1 MKMTT
6 KTPDEEKKFVKVN
19 DPSLK
24 HRLKH
29 VIVKHPDRNGNGDD
43 VFNAANIKTI
53 DRAKERHGYNPGE
66 DAEIYED
73 DSGEEAALEQ
83 TPINELSKGT
93 LGRYIKKA
101 ADSYGQAGQRAGIRA
116 GQARRDVVIPAFRH
130 DATGKKRLA
139 GIEKATD
146 RLTKED
152 FEVALQEAYDSG
164 FVGAVNHHTPE
175 GKAKIK
181 QIQSMVK
188 DHNKK
193 MRAEGKHHEQLK
205 VAAYGR
211 LGKNNPNAAKYS
223 PNNEKRIAAGGNK
236 NNRPPKISPQ
246 DASHVRI
253 HVTKKQKNWEGKWV

>member
-66 DAEIYED
+66 DAEIYEG
-73 DSGEEAALEQ
+73 SGEEAALEQ

-93 LGRYIKKA
+93 LGRYINRAVDGVHKHTKNIELGLNS
-101 ADSYGQAGQRAGIRA
+101 DNRKQVMRSTSTMLKRRAGIRT
-116 GQARRDVVIPAFRH
+116 
-130 DATGKKRLA
+130 ATSK
-139 GIEKATD
+139 
-146 RLTKED
+146 LTKED

-181 QIQSMVK
+181 QIQSMIK

>member
-83 TPINELSKGT
+83 TPINELSKPL
-93 LGRYIKKA
+93 LGRYIRKAVDNSAYHNRTIGASGYRDAKARSKGLRRENGIKA
-101 ADSYGQAGQRAGIRA
+101 A
-116 GQARRDVVIPAFRH
+116 
-130 DATGKKRLA
+130 T
-139 GIEKATD
+139 E

-181 QIQSMVK
+181 QIQSMIK

>member
-73 DSGEEAALEQ
+73 DSGEEAVTEQ
-83 TPINELSKGT
+83 TPINELSKPL
-93 LGRYIKKA
+93 LGRYIKRATTDVAFHANMAGKSKTKA
-101 ADSYGQAGQRAGIRA
+101 AVGHNRERVGARAIGIS
-116 GQARRDVVIPAFRH
+116 
-130 DATGKKRLA
+130 
-139 GIEKATD
+139 KATD

-152 FEVALQEAYDSG
+152 LDEALQEAYDSG

-181 QIQSMVK
+181 QIQNMVK
-188 DHNKK
+188 EHNKK

-253 HVTKKQKNWEGKWV
+253 FVTKKRKNWEGKWV

>member
-1 MKMTT
+1 MTMTT
-6 KTPDEEKKFVKVN
+6 NLTPPKVN

-24 HRLKH
+24 HRLMH
-29 VIVKHPDRNGNGDD
+29 VIAKHADRNGNGDD
-43 VFNAANIKTI
+43 VFNASKIKTI
-53 DRAKERHGYNPGE
+53 KRGKERHGYDPGE
-66 DAEIYED
+66 DAKIYE
-73 DSGEEAALEQ
+73 DSGEEAVTKQ

-101 ADSYGQAGQRAGIRA
+101 TKNYGVTKQHAGSAGYRERPLANAKAAKRAKGISN
-116 GQARRDVVIPAFRH
+116 
-130 DATGKKRLA
+130 
-139 GIEKATD
+139 ATD

-152 FEVALQEAYDSG
+152 FEAALQEAYDSG

-181 QIQSMVK
+181 QIQGIVK
-188 DHNKK
+188 EHNKK
-193 MRAEGKHHEQLK
+193 MRAAGKHHEQLK

-223 PNNEKRIAAGGNK
+223 PDDAKRRAAGGNYRH
-236 NNRPPKISPQ
+236 RPPKISPA

-253 HVTKKQKNWEGKWV
+253 HVTPKSVNYQGKWA